1 VVAQRPLRWSVARYF
16 TIRVGSPWQLAT
28 PFPQAHK
35 VQFLPSTTPRILH
48 GLLRH
53 CDCIR
58 DGYLSHWAPT
68 VASEFDIHA
77 SRGKYDRRSNPIFQN
92 GNDDPRD
99 SAGHA
104 LKCDSA
110 YRRTTA
116 VTRTKPTPPPI
127 IHPHHPRNM
136 TIRPAADLR
145 DCK

>member
-35 VQFLPSTTPRILH
+35 VQFLPSTIPRILH

-68 VASEFDIHA
+68 VASELDIHA
-77 SRGKYDRRSNPIFQN
+77 SRGKCDRRSNPIFQTATTTLATVPGTLLN
-92 GNDDPRD
+92 
-99 SAGHA
+99 ATA
-104 LKCDSA
+104 LIGG
-110 YRRTTA
+110 
-116 VTRTKPTPPPI
+116 PQP
-127 IHPHHPRNM
+127 
-136 TIRPAADLR
+136 
-145 DCK
+145 